1 MRKFISVVA
10 YLAIII
16 GVIIA
21 GVVSTYIANKAI
33 TANKNIS
40 KKYY

>member
-21 GVVSTYIANKAI
+21 GVVSYIANKAI